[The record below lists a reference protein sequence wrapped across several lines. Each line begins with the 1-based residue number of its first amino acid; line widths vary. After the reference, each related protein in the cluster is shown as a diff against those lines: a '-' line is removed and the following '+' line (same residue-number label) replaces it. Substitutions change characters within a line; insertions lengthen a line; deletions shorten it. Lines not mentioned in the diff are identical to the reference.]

1 MYFGMKNYLKN
12 TSNHTVKHAPREEDG
27 PLPFFSCKN
36 IESNNLINII
46 FIKYCYFNIYD
57 YLVMFKH
64 NNI

>member
-1 MYFGMKNYLKN
+1 MAHYI
-12 TSNHTVKHAPREEDG
+12 
-27 PLPFFSCKN
+27 FFFYKN

-57 YLVMFKH
+57 YLIMFKN